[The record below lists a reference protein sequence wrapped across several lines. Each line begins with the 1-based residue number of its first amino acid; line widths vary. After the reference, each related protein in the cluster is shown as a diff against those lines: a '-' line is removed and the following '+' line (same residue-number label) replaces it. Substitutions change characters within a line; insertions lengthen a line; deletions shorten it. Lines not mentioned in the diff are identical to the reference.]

1 MIVRSKRSL
10 KASNKGINRAKK
22 AVLAFPT
29 KVDLA
34 ADLEISRA
42 TLQKFFAGKPVG
54 RENFHH
60 ICQKLELP
68 WQEVAELG
76 EDNQTKLP
84 EESVSHHN
92 INALVQEI
100 RAKVYSGIQQR
111 CGMMRVLDMSQ
122 PIGLDDI
129 YTNVNILEKI
139 VGRRRLGVAELL
151 KVCIADDF
159 DRPGLGQIIQSR
171 IPGLEALENYPKL
184 IVLGK
189 PGAGKTTF
197 LKHLAT
203 QCNCGKLEA
212 DKVPIFITLKDFA
225 ESENCK
231 YLQEYITEQF
241 VSYGINNTE
250 VAEQILNQG
259 KGLILLDGLDE
270 VRELDCYRVLQEVH
284 TFSEKFH
291 NNYFVITCRLA
302 THEYT
307 LEQFTEVEIADFDE
321 QQIATFAR
329 KWFAEKAPAKS
340 YKFLEKLKKNSPIQ
354 EIATNPLLLTMLC
367 LMFEEIADF
376 PANSSEL
383 YQEGLHLLLR
393 KWDAKRNIEREQIY
407 KKLSIQHKEDLL
419 SQIAL
424 LTFKRGDYFF
434 KQNELEQ
441 HIANYICNLPSVST
455 TTELLQLD
463 SEAVVKSIEAQHGL
477 LVERARGI
485 YSFSHL
491 SFQEYFTAKEIV
503 SSSNP
508 QVLETTLRELVSN
521 ITEKRWREVFLL
533 TVGMLRNADYLLSM
547 MKEKIDWLI
556 AEDKKLQDFLTWIDK
571 KSQAIS
577 SKHKLNNIRSFYLD
591 LDFARNHNSVGGTLD
606 SARMLDPGF
615 TRELCADLALDLA
628 LDRTLTLDYILE
640 FAIAPLRVF
649 KNVLARAKER
659 SHIVDS
665 KLEEAILQLEEQIPC
680 LDNDEKFKQWWQVN
694 NNEWTEKLK
703 SLIIS
708 HRDFGHNWE
717 FKNQEW
723 EKLKQYYEA
732 NQLLIKCLHAN
743 SYMSRSVRQKIE
755 DTLFLPV
762 AKIEE
767 QQLYLS
773 SKT

>member
-1 MIVRSKRSL
+1 MLVRSKRSL
-10 KASNKGINRAKK
+10 KASNQGINRARK

-60 ICQKLELP
+60 ICQKLQLP

-76 EDNQTKLP
+76 EDNQTIPP
-84 EESVSHHN
+84 EQSASHDN
-92 INALVQEI
+92 IDSLVQEI
-100 RAKVYSGIQQR
+100 RAKVYLSIQQR

-122 PIGLDDI
+122 PVGLDDI
-129 YTNVNILEKI
+129 YTNVNVLEKI

-151 KVCIADDF
+151 KVCVADDF
-159 DRPGLGQIIQSR
+159 DRPGLGQVIQSR
-171 IPGLEALENYPKL
+171 IPGLEALKNYPKL

-203 QCNCGKLEA
+203 QCNYGKLEA
-212 DKVPIFITLKDFA
+212 DKVPIFVTLKDFA

-231 YLQEYITEQF
+231 YILEYIVEQLI
-241 VSYGINNTE
+241 SYGINNTE
-250 VAEQILNQG
+250 IAEQILSQG

-284 TFSEKFH
+284 SFSEKFS
-291 NNYFVITCRLA
+291 NNYFVISCRIA

-329 KWFAEKAPAKS
+329 KWFAEKDPAKS
-340 YKFLEKLKKNSPIQ
+340 YKFLEKLRKNLPIQ

-367 LMFEEIADF
+367 LMFEELADF

-407 KKLSIQHKEDLL
+407 KKLSVQHKEDLL

-503 SSSNP
+503 SSSDP

-521 ITEKRWREVFLL
+521 ITERRWREVFLL
-533 TVGMLRNADYLLSM
+533 TIGMLRNADYLFSM

-577 SKHKLNNIRSFYLD
+577 SKHKLNNIRAFYLD
-591 LDFARNHNSVGGTLD
+591 LDITRKQNSVGGTLD
-606 SARMLDPGF
+606 LARMLDPGF

-628 LDRTLTLDYILE
+628 LDRTLTLDYILD
-640 FAIAPLRVF
+640 FAIAPSRVF
-649 KNVLARAKER
+649 KNVLARTKER

-665 KLEEAILQLEEQIPC
+665 KLEEAILQLEAAIPC
-680 LDNDEKFKQWWQVN
+680 LDNDEKFKQWWQAN
-694 NNEWTEKLK
+694 NHDWTEKLK
-703 SLIIS
+703 LLIIS

-717 FKNQEW
+717 FNNQEW
-723 EKLKQYYEA
+723 EKLKRYYEA
-732 NQLLIKCLHAN
+732 NQLLINCLHAN

-755 DTLFLPV
+755 DTLLLPI
-762 AKIEE
+762 AKIEG
-767 QQLYLS
+767 Q
-773 SKT
+773 

>member
-10 KASNKGINRAKK
+10 KASDRGINLAKQ

-60 ICQKLELP
+60 ICQKLQLP
-68 WQEVAELG
+68 WQEVAELN
-76 EDNQTKLP
+76 EDEPTKFV
-84 EESVSHHN
+84 EKSTADNN
-92 INALVQEI
+92 IDALIQEV
-100 RAKVYSGIQQR
+100 RAKGYSSIQKK

-122 PIGLDDI
+122 PMGLDEI
-129 YTNVNILEKI
+129 YTNVNVLEKI
-139 VGRRRLGVAELL
+139 IGRRRLGVAELL
-151 KVCIADDF
+151 KVCTAENF
-159 DRPGLGQIIQSR
+159 NRPGLGQIIHHRVS
-171 IPGLEALENYPKL
+171 GLEALIHYPKL

-197 LKHLAT
+197 LKHLAM
-203 QCNCGKLEA
+203 QCNSGKLAAER
-212 DKVPIFITLKDFA
+212 VPIFITLKDFA
-225 ESENCK
+225 ESKSCL
-231 YLQEYITEQF
+231 YLLDYITEQF
-241 VSYGINNTE
+241 MSYGINNTE
-250 VAEQILNQG
+250 VTEQILSQG
-259 KGLILLDGLDE
+259 KGLVLLDGLDE
-270 VRELDCYRVLQEVH
+270 VREVDCYRVLQEVH

-291 NNYFVITCRLA
+291 TNYFVLTCRIA

-321 QQIATFAR
+321 QQITTFAQ
-329 KWFAEKAPAKS
+329 KWFAEKDLAKS
-340 YKFLEKLKKNSPIQ
+340 CKFIEKLHKNPPIQ
-354 EIATNPLLLTMLC
+354 EIASNPLLLTMLC

-393 KWDAKRNIEREQIY
+393 KWDAKRNIERGQIY
-407 KKLSIQHKEDLL
+407 KKLSLQHKEDLL
-419 SQIAL
+419 GQIAL

-503 SSSNP
+503 SISDP
-508 QVLETTLRELVSN
+508 QFLEKTLRELVSN

-533 TVGMLRNADYLLSM
+533 TVGMLRNADYLLLM
-547 MKEKIDWLI
+547 MKEKVDGLI
-556 AEDKKLQDFLTWIDK
+556 ANHEKLQNFLAWVNQ
-571 KSQAIS
+571 KSCS
-577 SKHKLNNIRSFYLD
+577 VTSRHKLNNIRAFYLD
-591 LDFARNHNSVGGTLD
+591 LDIARKQNSISDTLNLT
-606 SARMLDPGF
+606 RMLDAGF
-615 TRELCADLALDLA
+615 TRELCADLALDIA
-628 LDRTLTLDYILE
+628 LDRTLTLNYILD
-640 FAIAPLRVF
+640 FASQPRQVC
-649 KNVLARAKER
+649 KNVLARTIER
-659 SHIVDS
+659 SHIIDR
-665 KLEEAILQLEEQIPC
+665 KLAQAILQLEQQIPC
-680 LDNDEKFKQWWQVN
+680 LENDEKFKQWWQVN
-694 NNEWTEKLK
+694 SIDWTEQLRAI
-703 SLIIS
+703 IIS
-708 HRDFGHNWE
+708 YRNFGHSWE
-717 FKNQEW
+717 FNNQEW
-723 EKLKQYYEA
+723 DNLKQYYEA
-732 NQLLIKCLHAN
+732 NQLLVSCLQAN

-755 DTLFLPV
+755 NDLLLPI
-762 AKIEE
+762 AEIEK
-767 QQLYLS
+767 Q
-773 SKT
+773 

>member
-10 KASNKGINRAKK
+10 KASNQGINRAKK

-60 ICQKLELP
+60 ICQKLQLP
-68 WQEVAELG
+68 WQEIADLG
-76 EDNQTKLP
+76 EDNFPKLP
-84 EESVSHHN
+84 EIDSARYDIH
-92 INALVQEI
+92 ALVQEV
-100 RAKVYSGIQQR
+100 RTKAYSSIQQR

-122 PIGLDDI
+122 PIELNDI
-129 YTNVNILEKI
+129 YTDVNVLEKI

-151 KVCIADDF
+151 KVCVADNF
-159 DRPGLGQIIQSR
+159 DRPGLGQIVQDR
-171 IPGLEALENYPKL
+171 VPGFEALKNYPKL

-197 LKHLAT
+197 LKHLAM
-203 QCNCGKLEA
+203 QCIFGKLEA

-231 YLQEYITEQF
+231 SLLEYIAEQF
-241 VSYGINNTE
+241 NSYGINNTE
-250 VAEQILNQG
+250 VAEQILSQG
-259 KGLILLDGLDE
+259 KGLVLLDGLDE
-270 VRELDCYRVLQEVH
+270 VREVDCYRLLQEVH

-291 NNYFVITCRLA
+291 TNYFVITCRIA

-307 LEQFTEVEIADFDE
+307 LEQFTEVEVADFDE
-321 QQIATFAR
+321 EQIVNFTC
-329 KWFAEKAPAKS
+329 KWFAQKDPAKS
-340 YKFLEKLKKNSPIQ
+340 SKLLYKLQKNPPIR
-354 EIATNPLLLTMLC
+354 EMATNPLLLTMLC

-376 PANSSEL
+376 PANTSEL

-407 KKLSIQHKEDLL
+407 KKLSLQHKEDLL

-441 HIANYICNLPSVST
+441 HIGSYICNLPSAST

-477 LVERARGI
+477 LVERARGL

-491 SFQEYFTAKEIV
+491 CFQEYFTAKEIV

-508 QVLETTLRELVSN
+508 QVLETTLRELVNN

-533 TVGMLRNADYLLSM
+533 TVGMLRNADYLLLM
-547 MKEKIDWLI
+547 MKEKIDRLI
-556 AEDKKLQDFLTWIDK
+556 ADSKNLQDFLTWINQ
-571 KSQAIS
+571 KSQAVS
-577 SKHKLNNIRSFYLD
+577 SRHKLNNIRAFYLD
-591 LDFARNHNSVGGTLD
+591 LDIARKQNSVGGSLD
-606 SARMLDPGF
+606 LARMLDVGF
-615 TRELCADLALDLA
+615 TRTLCADLALDLA
-628 LDRTLTLDYILE
+628 LDRALTLKDILD
-640 FAIAPLRVF
+640 FANQPVGVF
-649 KNVLARAKER
+649 KNVLTRTKER
-659 SHIVDS
+659 SHIVDRS
-665 KLEEAILQLEEQIPC
+665 LEQTILQLEQQIPC
-680 LDNDEKFKQWWQVN
+680 LDKDDSFKEWWQVN
-694 NNEWTEKLK
+694 NTDWTEKLREV
-703 SLIIS
+703 SVS
-708 HRDFGHNWE
+708 SRNFGYNWE
-717 FKNQEW
+717 FNDREW
-723 EKLKQYYEA
+723 EGLKQYYEA
-732 NQLLIKCLHAN
+732 NQLLISCLHTN

-755 DTLFLPV
+755 DTLLLPMAEI
-762 AKIEE
+762 AK
-767 QQLYLS
+767 Y
-773 SKT
+773 

>member
-1 MIVRSKRSL
+1 MIVRAKRSL
-10 KASNKGINRAKK
+10 KASNQGISRARK

-60 ICQKLELP
+60 ICQRLQLP
-68 WQEVAELG
+68 WQEVAELS
-76 EDNQTKLP
+76 
-84 EESVSHHN
+84 EEI
-92 INALVQEI
+92 INKPSQDSSYQQDINTLVQEVK
-100 RAKVYSGIQQR
+100 AKGYHSIQQK

-122 PIGLDDI
+122 PIELDEI
-129 YTNVNILEKI
+129 YTNVNVLEKI
-139 VGRRRLGVAELL
+139 IGRRRLGVAELL
-151 KVCIADDF
+151 KACIADDF
-159 DRPGLGQIIQSR
+159 NRPGLGQVIQNR
-171 IPGLEALENYPKL
+171 VPGLEALTSYPKL

-197 LKHLAT
+197 LKHLAI
-203 QCNCGKLEA
+203 QCNNNKLKA

-225 ESENCK
+225 ESEDSK
-231 YLQEYITEQF
+231 SLLEYITNQF
-241 VSYGINNTE
+241 ISYGINNTDA
-250 VAEQILNQG
+250 AEQILSQG

-284 TFSEKFH
+284 TFSEKFY
-291 NNYFVITCRLA
+291 NNYFVITCRIA

-321 QQIATFAR
+321 QQVAIFAQ
-329 KWFAEKAPAKS
+329 KWFAEKDPNKS
-340 YKFLEKLKKNSPIQ
+340 RRFLEKLHKNPPIQ

-424 LTFKRGDYFF
+424 ITFKRGDYFF

-441 HIANYICNLPSVST
+441 HIADYICNIPSVSI

-463 SEAVVKSIEAQHGL
+463 SEAVIKSIEAQHGL

-491 SFQEYFTAKEIV
+491 SFQEYFAAKEIV
-503 SSSNP
+503 SSSDP
-508 QVLETTLRELVSN
+508 QVLETALRELVSN

-533 TVGMLRNADYLLSM
+533 TVGMLRNADYLLLM
-547 MKEKIDWLI
+547 MKEKIDGI
-556 AEDKKLQDFLTWIDK
+556 VAESKKIQDFLTWIDK
-571 KSQAIS
+571 KSCTVS
-577 SKHKLNNIRSFYLD
+577 SKHKLHSVRGFYLD
-591 LDFARNHNSVGGTLD
+591 LDIARKQNTVGGTLD
-606 SARMLDPGF
+606 LARTLDAGF
-615 TRELCADLALDLA
+615 TRELCVDLALDLA
-628 LDRTLTLDYILE
+628 LDRTLTLNYILD
-640 FAIAPLRVF
+640 FASQPLRVF
-649 KNVLARAKER
+649 KNVLTRTKER

-665 KLEEAILQLEEQIPC
+665 TIEQEIIELEQQILC
-680 LDNDEKFKQWWQVN
+680 VDNDKDFKQWWEIN
-694 NNEWTEKLK
+694 NREWTEKLREI
-703 SLIIS
+703 IIS
-708 HRDFGHNWE
+708 YRNFGYKWE
-717 FKNQEW
+717 FNAGEW

-732 NQLLIKCLHAN
+732 NQLLISCLHAN
-743 SYMSRSVRQKIE
+743 SYMSRAVRQKIE
-755 DTLFLPV
+755 DTLLLP
-762 AKIEE
+762 IEK
-767 QQLYLS
+767 Q
-773 SKT
+773 